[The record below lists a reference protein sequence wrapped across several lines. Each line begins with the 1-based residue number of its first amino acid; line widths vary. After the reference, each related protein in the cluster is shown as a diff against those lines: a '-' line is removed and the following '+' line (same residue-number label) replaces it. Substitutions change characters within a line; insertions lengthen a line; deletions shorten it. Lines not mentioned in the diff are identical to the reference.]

1 VLPFAYIF
9 WAVGLD
15 AVAQRIG
22 SRSTI
27 IIFLLFSLT
36 TVHTGYDYFYRWANA
51 ANARYIYGADIAE
64 VAHYLKVSPTQDLPV
79 ISAEYYRDLDPFRF
93 ALHFQG
99 RPPFVIWFDGRQ
111 TLAFPPPESNLSPRY
126 IFPASASI
134 AKQWQPLLQFSASE
148 SGQAYH
154 LYRLP
159 PVPVIAQLQ
168 ANMNPIGL
176 NVNEDLVLLGYQIL
190 EAPVTGEKV
199 QILLGWQALRTLPP
213 GTDYTFLIQLRDQ
226 QNQLRAEVDGNGYD
240 PGYWQP
246 GVLGLQLLNL
256 ELPLD
261 LPPQTYQLIL
271 QVVDR
276 QRGLALPASTGESS
290 LILGPIELKPGQ

>member
-1 VLPFAYIF
+1 
-9 WAVGLD
+9 
-15 AVAQRIG
+15 
-22 SRSTI
+22 
-27 IIFLLFSLT
+27 LT

-64 VAHYLKVSPTQDLPV
+64 VANHLKVSTAQDLPV

-111 TLAFPPPESNLSPRY
+111 TLAFPPPESKLSPRY
-126 IFPASASI
+126 IFPASAPI
-134 AKQWQPLLQFSASE
+134 AEQWQPLLQYSADE

-159 PVPVIAQLQ
+159 ALSPVAQLQ
-168 ANMNPIGL
+168 AKMTPLGVT
-176 NVNEDLVLLGYQIL
+176 VNDVLVLLGYQIL
-190 EAPVTGEKV
+190 EIPVTGEKV

-213 GTDYTFLIQLRDQ
+213 GTDYTFLIQLRDR
-226 QNQLRAEVDGNGYD
+226 QNQLYAEVDGNGYD

-256 ELPLD
+256 ELPRD
-261 LPPQTYQLIL
+261 LPPQSYQLTL

-276 QRGLALPASTGESS
+276 QRGLALPTGAGESN
-290 LILGPIELKPGQ
+290 LILGPIEIKPGQ